1 MPVLSVS
8 SFGGGVV
15 LVGSSDA
22 QRTDELRAADSYDIG
37 PRGQLI
43 ATSDKSAFTTSVKE
57 PTQTNALTQLY
68 GMDVAQVPQGSFL
81 VFVGDYSTNTYI
93 AVVSLGSTITA
104 TSSAGA
110 ILVGG
115 VTTTFAT
122 FPFVGP
128 DNKQKRVTL
137 VCIGARSGQFPSQAA
152 GVYAIVYDPTGAS
165 YTVLP
170 IINWDVLGTGPIG
183 EYFMGTGLT
192 GNQSAQMYA
201 RGIIAYNNFAFAWGW
216 DVHDHAGPSNQ
227 DGPNRLM
234 FSNVGNPLKWGLDPQ
249 TSAIAGGAAETN
261 RSFQDSDAFTIG
273 GAGEV
278 IRAACVWAGKLWI
291 GTNAGLH
298 YVEGFGRESFLTNGA
313 IPVRQTRN
321 VIGPHALVEGP
332 DGLLHGVSDEGH
344 WIFDGGNVDT
354 PYRRLRDFAD
364 RSKGYWDL
372 IWSDSS
378 QATGFPGKTNQDL
391 VWMLSVPELMQVWIV
406 IPFCS
411 IANGYGQG
419 TDTVILKY
427 HCTTGGYTR
436 QNFPGVTFTHG
447 ELYRRDQTGAV
458 QTFLCAPGL
467 ATNIQR
473 YGFRTGAGSPVMC
486 AALPDVSLGEYAPHG
501 PDGVGVMRKVYL
513 TVSWESAA
521 SLPLVFSVTPSIDG
535 ETAAS
540 PTVFTINSAAPGS
553 PADGDLWLDTSG
565 TDTNLGNGT
574 AGSFT
579 PAHPAD
585 YILKRWV
592 ATWAKWVYTTIG
604 GQQGTRAT
612 VAIAYIPQIG
622 TRVLVRVQC
631 TAASGRFQLEGLG
644 LDPATIR
651 SDR

>member
-1 MPVLSVS
+1 V
-8 SFGGGVV
+8 
-15 LVGSSDA
+15 
-22 QRTDELRAADSYDIG
+22 
-37 PRGQLI
+37 
-43 ATSDKSAFTTSVKE
+43 
-57 PTQTNALTQLY
+57 
-68 GMDVAQVPQGSFL
+68 
-81 VFVGDYSTNTYI
+81 
-93 AVVSLGSTITA
+93 
-104 TSSAGA
+104 
-110 ILVGG
+110 
-115 VTTTFAT
+115 TFAT
-122 FPFVGP
+122 FPFVGS

-152 GVYAIVYDPTGAS
+152 GVYAIVYDPTGAT

-183 EYFMGTGLT
+183 EYFAGTGLN
-192 GNQSAQMYA
+192 GNQSVQMYP

-234 FSNVGNPLKWGLDPQ
+234 FSNVGNPLKWGYDA
-249 TSAIAGGAAETN
+249 SAAVVPETN
-261 RSFQDSDAFTIG
+261 RAFVDSDAFTIG

-321 VIGPHALVEGP
+321 VIGPHALIEGP

-344 WIFDGGNVDT
+344 WIFDGANVDT
-354 PYRRLRDFAD
+354 PYRRLRDYAD
-364 RSKGYWDL
+364 KSNGYWDL
-372 IWSDSS
+372 VWADAS

-419 TDTVILKY
+419 TDTVIIKY
-427 HCTTGGYTR
+427 HCATGGYTR
-436 QNFPGVTFTHG
+436 QTFAGVTFTHG

-473 YGFRTGAGSPVMC
+473 YGFRTGAVSPVMC
-486 AALPDVSLGEYAPHG
+486 AALPDATFGEYAPYG
-501 PDGVGVMRKVYL
+501 TDGVGISRKVYL
-513 TVSWESAA
+513 TLAWESSS
-521 SLPLVFSVTPSIDG
+521 SLPLVFTITPSIDG
-535 ETAAS
+535 EAVAAAIVLTIG
-540 PTVFTINSAAPGS
+540 PTAPGS
-553 PADGDLWLDTSG
+553 PADGDCWLDTSG

-574 AGSFT
+574 AGVFT
-579 PAHPAD
+579 PAHAGD
-585 YILKRWV
+585 YLLKRWV
-592 ATWAKWVYTTIG
+592 ATWAKWTYTSQG
-604 GQQGTRAT
+604 GSQGTRAT
-612 VAIAYIPQIG
+612 IPIAFTAQKG
-622 TRVLVRVQC
+622 TRVKYRVQC
-631 TAASGRFQLEGLG
+631 TTATGRFQVEGLA
-644 LDPATIR
+644 LEPASLR
-651 SDR
+651 SAK